1 MQTVNQSTF
10 AQNLSVLMDRLS
22 QDHVP
27 LLITRDT
34 AEPAVLVSWS
44 DFRALE
50 EAASLR
56 PNPIQDKHPL
66 DQGYPRQTLTIQD
79 LKGCV
84 SYKGP
89 PVSLADM
96 DAAIAMDTNPS
107 SPLIKSHP

>member
-1 MQTVNQSTF
+1 MSLLFMQTVNQSTF
-10 AQNLSVLMDRLS
+10 AQNLSTLMNQLS
-22 QDHVP
+22 EDHIP
-27 LLITRDT
+27 LLITRDA

-50 EAASLR
+50 EAASFMTTIVHR
-56 PNPIQDKHPL
+56 QNIPNQGSTGQPL
-66 DQGYPRQTLTIQD
+66 DIKA

-96 DAAIAMDTNPS
+96 DVAIAMNAGTDA
-107 SPLIKSHP
+107 